1 MHYIQIFIAFFQL
14 SFKQANLIFFQVL
27 TKKLLRKVLCFLT
40 LFKYKQCFSCK
51 EKQLSKIHLHAN
63 IWVNLNVING
73 EKNNNRR
80 HTFVNKEWKKESE
93 RPTEIL
99 PIHLL
104 FLFLPW
110 AFSFG
115 TFALW
120 ITAALKIHENPF
132 WIRGTGLQAMKLSC
146 FRLIIS
152 KQSCQHM
159 GVCLHDLGCR
169 ARSVPS
175 LEPNINV
182 YALLSNHVC
191 NYFSPRSRTCCQLT
205 ANVNTVCE
213 RNH

>member
-1 MHYIQIFIAFFQL
+1 M
-14 SFKQANLIFFQVL
+14 
-27 TKKLLRKVLCFLT
+27 
-40 LFKYKQCFSCK
+40 
-51 EKQLSKIHLHAN
+51 EK
-63 IWVNLNVING
+63 G
-73 EKNNNRR
+73 
-80 HTFVNKEWKKESE
+80 E

-152 KQSCQHM
+152 KQSGQHM

-182 YALLSNHVC
+182 YALVSNHVC

-205 ANVNTVCE
+205 PNVNSMWKKPLGVSVELIFAHPAYLSSNVEASRLLSAATGSP
-213 RNH
+213 NTINIWMFLPHLW